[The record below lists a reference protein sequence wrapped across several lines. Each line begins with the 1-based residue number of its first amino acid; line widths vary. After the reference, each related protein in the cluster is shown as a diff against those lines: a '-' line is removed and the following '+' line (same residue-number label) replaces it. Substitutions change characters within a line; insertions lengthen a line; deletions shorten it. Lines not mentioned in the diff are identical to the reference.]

1 MAWDVEWVTTNK
13 SFARTSNEKR
23 VGFGI
28 RGASF
33 RAMSHIIRDK
43 PGAKNWGFA
52 LLMQPA
58 RFAPGVPLV
67 CFRYDGVRML
77 TMSIIADL

>member
-1 MAWDVEWVTTNK
+1 MRRGLLQINLLRGPQTK
-13 SFARTSNEKR
+13 SVSDSESEADHS
-23 VGFGI
+23 
-28 RGASF
+28 
-33 RAMSHIIRDK
+33 SHGTYVSDE

-67 CFRYDGVRML
+67 CFRYDGVR
-77 TMSIIADL
+77 TPTASIIADL